1 MTRGDDLLAALAAER
16 RETEAAADLE
26 AHPDWREA
34 TAPFD
39 DATLDRLTDAVMAA
53 RGPVEAAGP
62 DGDAPIDLARRR
74 RRWIWAGG
82 ALAAAA
88 ALALFLAQPAPPF
101 FTSHEGNTLDG
112 YTMTVEAGDR
122 EMRGDE
128 GEGATTLRPRSRF
141 ELVLRP
147 AERRARP
154 EVSTSLVRDGA
165 REPWDVSVQRDEGG
179 AVRIAGTAEA
189 LFGDRAGRWTVEVEL
204 SQGDARQTFTTEI
217 ALTGP

>member
-1 MTRGDDLLAALAAER
+1 MTTGDDLLAALAAER
-16 RETEAAADLE
+16 REAE

-39 DATLDRLTDAVMAA
+39 DATLDRFTDAAMAA
-53 RGPVEAAGP
+53 RGPTESDAA
-62 DGDAPIDLARRR
+62 APIDLARRR

-88 ALALFLAQPAPPF
+88 ALALFLAQPAPR
-101 FTSHEGNTLDG
+101 GDALDG

-122 EMRGDE
+122 EMRGDD
-128 GEGATTLRPRSRF
+128 GEGATALRPQSRF

-147 AERRARP
+147 TERRARP

-189 LFGDRAGRWTVEVEL
+189 LFGDRTGRWTVEVEL
-204 SQGDARQTFTTEI
+204 SQGDARETFTTEI
-217 ALTGP
+217 ALSGP